1 MRRTIDQSCRKRLAA
16 QAADVCAFFCADLN
30 CVETWRLA
38 AHRMHTGRNNFDIFT
53 VPEQTAKKPFRDR
66 TAANI
71 ACADKEDA
79 FHVSDGASERHPN
92 VELYVLKSIYTLWE
106 VRLLINGASRQREL
120 RLFWWAFRCF
130 AQMTIDTL
138 RQVPLFESLDNEAAG
153 ELCHLLE
160 SLDCKASTILFRA
173 GDEGDALY
181 VIERGKVRI
190 CVRTTQGH
198 ELTLTE
204 LGRGDFFGEMALL
217 DGQRRSAD
225 AVVAEDAR
233 LAVLSREHFLSFV
246 RSSPNV
252 ALELLTALANRLRHT
267 DEMLRH
273 SATRNVNVEEAAR
286 LTLADRAADIIAEF
300 GGSWKFIISAVLFF
314 NVWVVINSLLLTNRG
329 FDAYPYL
336 LLSTMINMLAVLQAP
351 IILMSQNRQAHKDRL
366 RSEIDYQI
374 NLKNELALNE
384 ILERLKTLEREHLQ
398 LTSDKRPE

>member
-1 MRRTIDQSCRKRLAA
+1 MGIAAILDRRS
-16 QAADVCAFFCADLN
+16 VAFL
-30 CVETWRLA
+30 
-38 AHRMHTGRNNFDIFT
+38 
-53 VPEQTAKKPFRDR
+53 
-66 TAANI
+66 
-71 ACADKEDA
+71 
-79 FHVSDGASERHPN
+79 
-92 VELYVLKSIYTLWE
+92 
-106 VRLLINGASRQREL
+106 
-120 RLFWWAFRCF
+120 
-130 AQMTIDTL
+130 QMTIDTL

-160 SLDCKASTILFRA
+160 SLDCKKGAFLFRA
-173 GDEGDALY
+173 GDQGDAWYL
-181 VIERGKVRI
+181 IERGKVRI

-233 LAVLSREHFLSFV
+233 LAVLSR
-246 RSSPNV
+246 
-252 ALELLTALANRLRHT
+252 RHT

-300 GGSWKFIISAVLFF
+300 GGSWKFIIAAVLFF
-314 NVWVVINSLLLTNRG
+314 NVWVLINTLLLANSG
-329 FDAYPYL
+329 FDPYPYL
-336 LLSTMINMLAVLQAP
+336 LLSTGINMLAVLQAP

-384 ILERLKTLEREHLQ
+384 ILERLKTLEREYLQ